1 MKKTGWIVSLLFAL
15 LLAGCGQNTAAD
27 EEKDN
32 KGTETAETEAESK
45 ETSETDK
52 KATSQEVLAAASEKS
67 AELKNFAMDGTLNM
81 VMKSGEETMETNA
94 DLQTKTNVD
103 PLVMQQTMQM
113 EAEGQTNTIDMY
125 MDEEF
130 IYIKD
135 LQSGGWV
142 KMKQAGPGMGEMMN
156 QPKTM
161 TPADQIKQLEQ
172 MADDIQMEETE
183 SEYILNVKGNGEKLM
198 SLTGSMMGSDPAMQA
213 ALEQMDIEQIDYTYT
228 LDKETYFP
236 KSLNMDIKMFITEN
250 DQKIEMQQTITSQF
264 SEMNELENF
273 SIPEE
278 VLNEAVEVDPAA

>member
-27 EEKDN
+27 EEKE
-32 KGTETAETEAESK
+32 KKATETEAESK

-94 DLQTKTNVD
+94 DMQTKTNVK

-156 QPKTM
+156 QQKTM

-183 SEYILNVKGNGEKLM
+183 NEYILNVKGNGEKLM
-198 SLTGSMMGSDPAMQA
+198 SLTGNMIGSDPAMQA
-213 ALEQMDIEQIDYTYT
+213 ALEQMEIEQIDYTYT

-236 KSLNMDIKMFITEN
+236 KSLNMDIKMFITEQE
-250 DQKIEMQQTITSQF
+250 QKIEMQQTITSQF
-264 SEMNELENF
+264 SEMNELPNF

>member
-27 EEKDN
+27 EEKEN

-45 ETSETDK
+45 GTSETDK

-94 DLQTKTNVD
+94 DMQTKTNVD

-156 QPKTM
+156 QQKTM